1 MDRYTFQAWV
11 SLVNTLWVVGIN
23 LYEGWGS
30 EIAMRACIVPVLV
43 YNVFDLII
51 GGEQY
56 YKRDQLTILHHFGAI
71 GGMLYF
77 RSVLQESYP
86 DPLYIF
92 TWWML
97 FGEISSIFN
106 NVRVICGKTSYKDFS
121 SKLFAII
128 FIPSRTLMTCGTIY
142 SLQNFE
148 HKTTPVIIAGIFAF
162 LNIYWGIAI
171 VKKVF
176 KSYKKD

>member
-11 SLVNTLWVVGIN
+11 SLINTLWVVGIN
-23 LYEGWGS
+23 LYKGWAG
-30 EIAMRACIVPVLV
+30 EYAMRACIMPVII
-43 YNVFDLII
+43 YNIFDLII

-56 YKRDQLTILHHFGAI
+56 LKRDKLTILHHFGAI

-77 RSVLQESYP
+77 MNVLQESYP
-86 DPLYIF
+86 EDLYNF

-106 NVRVICGKTSYKDFS
+106 NVRVICSKTPYRDISN
-121 SKLFAII
+121 KLFAII
-128 FIPSRTLMTCGTIY
+128 FLFCRTIMTIGTLQ

-148 HKTTPVIIAGIFAF
+148 HKMIPTIIAGLFTF
-162 LNIYWGIAI
+162 LNVYWGFAI
-171 VKKVF
+171 IQKIKN
-176 KSYKKD
+176 SYKKD